1 MTITTTV
8 MMITTIMAMTMTM
21 TMTMTMIDEY
31 SVDLSQKV
39 SIKPSPLRD

>member
-1 MTITTTV
+1 MITITV
-8 MMITTIMAMTMTM
+8 MMIATTVMTM

-39 SIKPSPLRD
+39 SIKPSPHGG